1 MESCCVPPEKRI
13 KTPTSCILVS
23 FGGAFLLFENPS
35 THTKLEAKK
44 DFNVTNVYKNRR
56 MRNIFCPQENLTY
69 LLEGVFGNP

>member
-44 DFNVTNVYKNRR
+44 DFNLQAYTCTCTKQ
-56 MRNIFCPQENLTY
+56 ISFP
-69 LLEGVFGNP
+69 